1 MLTTRSI
8 ATQCNIFT
16 AGGDIMEGPIFRLL
30 DGSQMLETVP
40 RFQVLDSCS
49 FIKKILVEKL
59 SVLGEIV
66 GVTGDGINE
75 GPALKTAHVRFSTSS
90 SELSVLE

>member
-1 MLTTRSI
+1 MQYFHGWWGHHEGTHFRIS
-8 ATQCNIFT
+8 
-16 AGGDIMEGPIFRLL
+16 DIIHLL
-30 DGSQMLETVP
+30 VDSQMLETVP

-49 FIKKILVEKL
+49 FIKKISVEKL